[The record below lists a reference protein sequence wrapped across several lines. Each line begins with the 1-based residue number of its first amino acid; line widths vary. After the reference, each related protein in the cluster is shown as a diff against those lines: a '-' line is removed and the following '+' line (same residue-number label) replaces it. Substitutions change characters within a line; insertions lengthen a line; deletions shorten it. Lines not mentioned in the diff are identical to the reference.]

1 MNDGP
6 AHLRWA
12 GCDNVGDDQ
21 QCRRVGTGSAG
32 SSFDPTKAGAFAG
45 RLLGA
50 LNDGA
55 FCPMA
60 SAKGLN
66 SDADLLC
73 DRASFPCDSLPAV
86 GKRAKPR
93 EAIWNP

>member
-1 MNDGP
+1 MSEG
-6 AHLRWA
+6 
-12 GCDNVGDDQ
+12 
-21 QCRRVGTGSAG
+21 GTGSAG

-45 RLLGA
+45 HLLGA

-66 SDADLLC
+66 SDADLLLHP
-73 DRASFPCDSLPAV
+73 RASSLRQPT
-86 GKRAKPR
+86 GSR
-93 EAIWNP
+93 